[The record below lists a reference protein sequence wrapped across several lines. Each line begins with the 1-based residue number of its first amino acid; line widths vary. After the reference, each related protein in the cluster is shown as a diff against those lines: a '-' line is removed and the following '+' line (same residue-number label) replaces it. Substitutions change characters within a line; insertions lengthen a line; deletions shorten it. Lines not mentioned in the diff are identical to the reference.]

1 MVLAAKKGNEAV
13 AAFEFGGSNRRAKA
27 VFAFATA
34 RRGATEMGNDDTARA
49 RRRQAGRARGS
60 GEGRGGEYEH
70 VTDGGGNVS
79 DFARK

>member
-1 MVLAAKKGNEAV
+1 MILGAKKGNEAV

-49 RRRQAGRARGS
+49 APAGGQGARKWG
-60 GEGRGGEYEH
+60 GEGR
-70 VTDGGGNVS
+70 
-79 DFARK
+79 RI